1 MLKDDQD
8 LLFNYIF
15 FSVDIRLKLLCKE
28 SSLLVLVISMKCLTG
43 TGVRMACVGWGARV
57 S

>member
-1 MLKDDQD
+1 MIKIC
-8 LLFNYIF
+8 FSIIFF
-15 FSVDIRLKLLCKE
+15 FSVDIRLKLFGKE